1 MTTSTKNQDP
11 ITVTGGPPRAR
22 LGAWAQYGLLA
33 GPLLSMLDASI
44 VNVAVAPI
52 ARQLHAPLTQ
62 VGWAVSGYLLALG
75 VGLTATSWL
84 ARRFGTLPVYTA
96 SVLGFTLASAGCAA
110 APDVRLL
117 IAARLG
123 QGLAGAPL
131 VPLAMSMLLGG
142 GRGAR
147 IVSPVA
153 GMLLFLAPA
162 LGPTAGG
169 GLIAAFGWRSV
180 FLINVPVGL
189 AAAIAARHIH
199 PQRAPGRA
207 PTAPLDAAGLV
218 LLAAGLTGVLLGA
231 SQGSATGW
239 ARPASWA
246 PLAAGALLLAGYAAR
261 AARHPHPVLDLALL
275 RRRTPALGMALCAF
289 ASVVTFAAVFIL
301 PVFTQAVQ
309 GHSAAATGLAL
320 LPQGIITGLGTV
332 AGQRLLTRLSI
343 RATVTAGFTVLTAAS
358 LGLLAI
364 TAATPLAVTAAILAG
379 RAAAIGLV
387 ITPLLDAITGT
398 LHLAELADAN
408 TVFNICQRIAG
419 ALGIGLI
426 TALFTASAQAHG
438 PVAALHT
445 TGLLLTGI
453 AAIAAGA
460 ATLLPGRDTRPS
472 RGSSPPRRPGG
483 RFGPPDTEGSR

>member
-1 MTTSTKNQDP
+1 MTIAAAPADTATAAASP
-11 ITVTGGPPRAR
+11 LRAR
-22 LGAWAQYGLLA
+22 LGVLAQCGLLA

-44 VNVAVAPI
+44 VTVAVAPI

-75 VGLTATSWL
+75 VGLAATSWL

-96 SVLGFTLASAGCAA
+96 SVIGFTLASACCAA
-110 APDVRLL
+110 APDARLL

-142 GRGAR
+142 KGGAR
-147 IVSPVA
+147 TVSPTA

-169 GLIAAFGWRSV
+169 GLIAAFGWRSI
-180 FLINVPVGL
+180 FLVNVPIGL
-189 AAAIAARHIH
+189 AAAIAARHIPAH
-199 PQRAPGRA
+199 RAPGRA
-207 PTAPLDAAGLV
+207 VTAPLDAAGLV
-218 LLAAGLTGVLLGA
+218 LLAAGLTGVLAGA
-231 SQGSATGW
+231 SQGAAVGW

-246 PLAAGALLLAGYAAR
+246 PLTIGATLLAGYAAR

-275 RRRTPALGMALCAF
+275 RRRTPALGMLLCAL
-289 ASVVTFAAVFIL
+289 ASVVTFAAVFVL
-301 PVFTQAVQ
+301 PVFAQAVQ

-332 AGQRLLTRLSI
+332 AGQRLLARHSI
-343 RATVTAGFTVLTAAS
+343 RATVIAGFALLTAAS

-364 TAATPLAVTAAILAG
+364 TATTPLAVTAAILAG

-398 LHLAELADAN
+398 LHPAELADAN
-408 TVFNICQRIAG
+408 TVFNICQRTAG

-426 TALFTASAQAHG
+426 TALFTAWARTHS
-438 PVAALHT
+438 PVPALHA
-445 TGLLLTGI
+445 TGLLLTAT
-453 AAIAAGA
+453 AALATGA
-460 ATLLPGRDTRPS
+460 ATLLPGRRQLNP
-472 RGSSPPRRPGG
+472 
-483 RFGPPDTEGSR
+483 

>member
-1 MTTSTKNQDP
+1 
-11 ITVTGGPPRAR
+11 
-22 LGAWAQYGLLA
+22 
-33 GPLLSMLDASI
+33 MLDASI
-44 VNVAVAPI
+44 VTVAVAPI

-75 VGLTATSWL
+75 VGLAATSWL
-84 ARRFGTLPVYTA
+84 ARRFGTLPVYTV
-96 SVLGFTLASAGCAA
+96 SVAAFTAASACCAA

-117 IAARLG
+117 IAARLA

-131 VPLAMSMLLGG
+131 VPLAMSMLAGG
-142 GRGAR
+142 KGGAR
-147 IVSPVA
+147 TVSPVA

-180 FLINVPVGL
+180 FLVNVPAGL
-189 AAAIAARHIH
+189 ATVIAARHIP

-207 PTAPLDAAGLV
+207 PAAPLDAAGLV

-231 SQGSATGW
+231 SQGGATGW

-246 PLAAGALLLAGYAAR
+246 PLAAGALLLAGYTVR
-261 AARHPHPVLDLALL
+261 AVRHPHPVLGLALL
-275 RRRTPALGMALCAF
+275 RRGTPALGLLLCAA
-289 ASVVTFAAVFIL
+289 ASVVTFAAVFVL
-301 PVFTQAVQ
+301 PVFAQAVQ

-332 AGQRLLTRLSI
+332 AGQRLLTRLSV

-364 TAATPLAVTAAILAG
+364 TATTPLAVTAAILAG

-398 LHLAELADAN
+398 LHPAELADAS

-426 TALFTASAQAHG
+426 TALYAASAHAHG
-438 PVAALHT
+438 PVPALHAT
-445 TGLLLTGI
+445 SLLLTGI
-453 AAIAAGA
+453 AAVAACA
-460 ATLLPGRDTRPS
+460 ATLLPGRRTSPAPA
-472 RGSSPPRRPGG
+472 RG
-483 RFGPPDTEGSR
+483 

>member
-1 MTTSTKNQDP
+1 MTPPT
-11 ITVTGGPPRAR
+11 ITAAASPPSAR
-22 LGAWAQYGLLA
+22 LGVLAQSGLLA

-75 VGLTATSWL
+75 VGLAATPWL

-96 SVLGFTLASAGCAA
+96 SVLAFTTASACCAA
-110 APDVRLL
+110 APDARLL
-117 IAARLG
+117 IAARLA

-142 GRGAR
+142 TGGAR
-147 IVSPVA
+147 TVSPVA

-169 GLIAAFGWRSV
+169 GLIAAFGWRSI
-180 FLINVPVGL
+180 FLVNVPVGL
-189 AAAIAARHIH
+189 AGAIAARHI
-199 PQRAPGRA
+199 PAQRAPGRA
-207 PTAPLDAAGLV
+207 ASAPLDTAGLA

-231 SQGSATGW
+231 SQGGSAGW

-246 PLAAGALLLAGYAAR
+246 PLAIGALLLAGYAAR

-275 RRRTPALGMALCAF
+275 RRRTPALGMLLCAA
-289 ASVVTFAAVFIL
+289 ASVVAFAAVFVL
-301 PVFTQAVQ
+301 PVFAQAVQ

-332 AGQRLLTRLSI
+332 LGQKLLSRVSV
-343 RATVTAGFTVLTAAS
+343 RATVVAGFALLAAAS

-364 TAATPLAVTAAILAG
+364 TATTPLPVTAAILAG

-387 ITPLLDAITGT
+387 ITPLLDTITGA
-398 LHLAELADAN
+398 LHPAQLADAN

-426 TALFTASAQAHG
+426 AALFTTWARTHG
-438 PVAALHT
+438 PVPALHA
-445 TGLLLTGI
+445 TGLLLTAT
-453 AAIAAGA
+453 AALAAAA
-460 ATLLPGRDTRPS
+460 ATLLPGRRQLNA
-472 RGSSPPRRPGG
+472 
-483 RFGPPDTEGSR
+483 